1 MSGQIIVNNSSLFP
15 LHRPLSSRLPRGSGP
30 LFLAHR
36 LPVLSRP
43 TPTDGYLHPYPVPA
57 HRRSRCDMNIR
68 HSPRLRSSITEW
80 IMLPIPSVIRY
91 DTGIFTITDLI
102 LHVAVTPC
110 CRCHEVL
117 RPTDKLAAANSCA
130 RSFGNVLSVSTLL
143 ISSCTYISIL
153 YNYEGYLPSSEGPNI
168 LYPQN
173 LCLVACPLVFHTS

>member
-1 MSGQIIVNNSSLFP
+1 MSVF
-15 LHRPLSSRLPRGSGP
+15 
-30 LFLAHR
+30 F
-36 LPVLSRP
+36 LSRP

-57 HRRSRCDMNIR
+57 HRRSRRDMNIR

-80 IMLPIPSVIRY
+80 ITLPIPSVIRY

-102 LHVAVTPC
+102 LHIAATPC

-153 YNYEGYLPSSEGPNI
+153 YNYKVLTGTLGSLPSSEGPNI
-168 LYPQN
+168 CYILKI
-173 LCLVACPLVFHTS
+173 CLVARLLVFHTS